1 MAARSS
7 TTLELYHLLLETYPN
22 RVNPGAAW
30 GSARSAKG

>member
-1 MAARSS
+1 MAASTS
-7 TTLELYHLLLETYPN
+7 TTLELYHVLLETYPD